1 VTLIERQRSAVRMK
15 RTEHP
20 RVALAICQAA
30 LMPSAR
36 KANLY
41 CLDNERSATRSDQQ
55 RIIQTVA

>member
-1 VTLIERQRSAVRMK
+1 MK
-15 RTEHP
+15 RTEYP